1 MRQHEAANG
10 LVSLQ
15 LSQKNYLDQIDRAMT
30 EGLPLLIDNLGD
42 SIDAVIEPVVSRAFI
57 YKGRKVV
64 IKLGDKEV
72 ASPTPPASPRATH
85 TAATQP
91 QTWP

>member
-72 ASPTPPASPRATH
+72 ASPASPASPRATH
-85 TAATQP
+85 TAPTQP
-91 QTWP
+91 QPRH

>member
-1 MRQHEAANG
+1 VRQHEAANG

-15 LSQKNYLDQIDRAMT
+15 LSQKNYLDQLDRAMT

-72 ASPTPPASPRATH
+72 ASPASPASPRATH

-91 QTWP
+91 QPRP